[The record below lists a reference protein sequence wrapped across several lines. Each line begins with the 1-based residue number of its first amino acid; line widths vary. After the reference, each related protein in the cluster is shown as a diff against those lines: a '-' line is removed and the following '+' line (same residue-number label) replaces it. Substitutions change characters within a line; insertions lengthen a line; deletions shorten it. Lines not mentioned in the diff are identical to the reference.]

1 MPDSEPVPG
10 AERPPDAE
18 PPRASPTEAGG
29 AHRSPWWLRA
39 AAIGVAAGIL
49 SGLFGVGGGIIM
61 VPLLVAWFALDQR
74 RASATSL
81 LAIVPI
87 ATASAAGYARNGSV
101 DLTAGLL
108 LLIGGIVGG
117 QLGAR
122 LLPRTPIA
130 TLQLWFGIL
139 SLATAARLVI
149 GGSSSALAG
158 LGDVWEGALLVLVG
172 LAAGMLAGLLGVGGG
187 IIMVPGLVLL
197 TGDNADTARGT
208 SLLVVIFTALTATVT
223 NWRNGLV
230 EVRLGLVAGLVGA
243 PAGLVGAAVG
253 QWLPERVALVLF
265 AGLLAWSGI
274 QMILRSRRSRSR
286 ASSAPGR
293 DT

>member
-10 AERPPDAE
+10 ADRVPEADRLRATPTDARVA
-18 PPRASPTEAGG
+18 PRT
-29 AHRSPWWLRA
+29 PWWVRA

-87 ATASAAGYARNGSV
+87 ATASAAGYARNGNV
-101 DLTAGLL
+101 DISAGLL
-108 LLIGGIVGG
+108 LLVGGIVGG
-117 QLGAR
+117 QLGSR

-130 TLQLWFGIL
+130 TLQVWFGIL

-149 GGSSSALAG
+149 GGSSSALSG
-158 LGDVWEGALLVLVG
+158 LGAVWEGALLVLVG
-172 LAAGMLAGLLGVGGG
+172 VAAGMLAGLLGVGGG

-197 TGDNADTARGT
+197 TGDDADTARGT
-208 SLLVVIFTALTATVT
+208 SLLVVIFTALTATIT

-230 EVRLGLVAGLVGA
+230 EVRIALVAGLVGA

-253 QWLPERVALVLF
+253 QWLPERIALVLF

-274 QMILRSRRSRSR
+274 QMILRSRHSRGE
-286 ASSAPGR
+286 ASTAPGR

>member
-1 MPDSEPVPG
+1 MPDAG
-10 AERPPDAE
+10 AGHP
-18 PPRASPTEAGG
+18 
-29 AHRSPWWLRA
+29 SPWWLRA
-39 AAIGVAAGIL
+39 AAIGVAAGLL

-87 ATASAAGYARNGSV
+87 ATASASGYALNGNI
-101 DLTAGLL
+101 DLASGLL
-108 LLIGGIVGG
+108 LLIGGVVGG
-117 QLGAR
+117 QLGTR

-139 SLATAARLVI
+139 SVATAVRLVVG
-149 GGSSSALAG
+149 GGSSALSG
-158 LGDVWEGALLVLVG
+158 LGALWEGGLLVLVG
-172 LAAGMLAGLLGVGGG
+172 VAAGMLAGLVGVGGG

-197 TGDNADTARGT
+197 TGDDADTARGT
-208 SLLVVIFTALTATVT
+208 SLLVVIITALTATIT

-230 EVRLGLVAGLVGA
+230 EVRIALVAGLAGI

-265 AGLLAWSGI
+265 AGLLVWSGV
-274 QMILRSRRSRSR
+274 QMILRSRRSRRQASSDSR
-286 ASSAPGR
+286 A

>member
-10 AERPPDAE
+10 ADRVPEADRLRATPTDARVA
-18 PPRASPTEAGG
+18 PRT
-29 AHRSPWWLRA
+29 PWWVRA

-87 ATASAAGYARNGSV
+87 ATASAAGYARNGNV
-101 DLTAGLL
+101 DTSAGVLL
-108 LLIGGIVGG
+108 LVGGIVGG
-117 QLGAR
+117 QLGSR
-122 LLPRTPIA
+122 LLPRTRIA
-130 TLQLWFGIL
+130 TLQLWFGVL

-158 LGDVWEGALLVLVG
+158 LGDVWEGVLLVLVG
-172 LAAGMLAGLLGVGGG
+172 MAAGMLAGLLGVGGG

-197 TGDNADTARGT
+197 TGDDADTARGT
-208 SLLVVIFTALTATVT
+208 SLLVVIFTALTATIT

-230 EVRLGLVAGLVGA
+230 EVRIALVAGLVGA

-253 QWLPERVALVLF
+253 QWLPERIALVLF

-274 QMILRSRRSRSR
+274 QMILRSRHSRGE
-286 ASSAPGR
+286 ASTAPGR

>member
-10 AERPPDAE
+10 AEPL
-18 PPRASPTEAGG
+18 RASPTEAGG
-29 AHRSPWWLRA
+29 SHRSPWWLRA
-39 AAIGVAAGIL
+39 AAIGIAAGIL

-87 ATASAAGYARNGSV
+87 ATASAAGYARNGNV
-101 DLTAGLL
+101 DTSAGLL
-108 LLIGGIVGG
+108 LLVGGIVGG
-117 QLGAR
+117 QLGSR

-130 TLQLWFGIL
+130 NLQLWFGIL

-158 LGDVWEGALLVLVG
+158 LGDVWEGVLLVLVG
-172 LAAGMLAGLLGVGGG
+172 MAAGMLAGLLGVGGG

-197 TGDNADTARGT
+197 TGDDADTARGT
-208 SLLVVIFTALTATVT
+208 SLLVVIFTALTATIT

-230 EVRLGLVAGLVGA
+230 EVRIALVAGLVGA

-253 QWLPERVALVLF
+253 QWLPERIALVLF

-274 QMILRSRRSRSR
+274 QMILRSRRSRGE
-286 ASSAPGR
+286 ASTAPGR

>member
-10 AERPPDAE
+10 ADRVPEADRLRATPTDARVA
-18 PPRASPTEAGG
+18 PRT
-29 AHRSPWWLRA
+29 PWWVRA

-87 ATASAAGYARNGSV
+87 ATASAAGYARNGNV
-101 DLTAGLL
+101 DTSAGLL
-108 LLIGGIVGG
+108 LLVGGIVGG
-117 QLGAR
+117 QLGSR

-130 TLQLWFGIL
+130 TLQLWFGVL

-158 LGDVWEGALLVLVG
+158 LGDVWEGVLLVLVG
-172 LAAGMLAGLLGVGGG
+172 MAAGMLAGLLGVGGG

-197 TGDNADTARGT
+197 TGDDADTARGT
-208 SLLVVIFTALTATVT
+208 SLLVVIFTALTATIT

-230 EVRLGLVAGLVGA
+230 EVRIALVAGLVGA
-243 PAGLVGAAVG
+243 PAGLLGAVVG
-253 QWLPERVALVLF
+253 QWLPERIALVLF

-274 QMILRSRRSRSR
+274 QMILRSRHSRGE
-286 ASSAPGR
+286 ASTAPGR